1 MTRIRAHDALRHGER
16 TSPPVV
22 IWRCADTKRR
32 HLVLRVFLD
41 RDGWLVVRESF
52 RVPMQEWIERA
63 GVPYTVEDVRDGVVG
78 THAAD
83 ARRVTPED
91 KLLPLNVDAWPT
103 GVFEAGCKCGGAV
116 QVDIAA
122 LADDCRRAR
131 DLRTQVVGNIR

>member
-1 MTRIRAHDALRHGER
+1 MSRIRVRDGLRHGER

-22 IWRCADTKRR
+22 IWRCADR

-41 RDGWLVVRESF
+41 RAGWLVVRE
-52 RVPMQEWIERA
+52 RIRIPMPEWIERVGA
-63 GVPYTVEDVRDGVVG
+63 PFTVEDVREGKPG
-78 THAAD
+78 ASANS

-91 KLLPLNVDAWPT
+91 KRLPLNLDAWPT
-103 GVFEAGCKCGGAV
+103 GEVFEAGCRCGAV

-131 DLRTQVVGNIR
+131 DLRTQVVGNVR